1 MPSLN
6 LNSPICESTEV
17 VLNVEVT
24 VETQMPDEELFQK
37 LIKSKYAVSFTD
49 RHGLIMKCRFQ
60 Y

>member
-6 LNSPICESTEV
+6 LNSPNCESTEV
-17 VLNVEVT
+17 GLNVEVT

-37 LIKSKYAVSFTD
+37 LMKSKYAVSYTD